1 MNVSKLI
8 ALCGG
13 ASEVAKKL
21 GISTQAVFMWSH
33 KNSIPLQRIARLR
46 ECFGGVFTKEVVQE
60 LAK

>member
-1 MNVSKLI
+1 MDVSRLI

-13 ASEVAKKL
+13 ASDVAKRL
-21 GISTQAVFMWSH
+21 GISIQTVYTWSH
-33 KNSIPLQRIARLR
+33 KNSIPLQRLARLR